1 MLGFSKEKISKEI
14 YIYGKHKSFQ
24 DFLRISDNRFCIE
37 EIESL
42 FENNF
47 FSDIKDSFTRSASFL
62 IFEKNK
68 SFITGNVSCSRD
80 KSSRKSPFFIGMRT
94 TKYKYNKSKAL
105 SYFYKV
111 TDYMSKIKSC
121 NFKNFDELKKYSDF
135 IKYYQP
141 DLDVLQP
148 GSKDFDENIM
158 ETIRLEKKITFKDGK
173 FTNPEELL
181 KKLKYI
187 PDSVSNEIYS
197 VFIIKHK
204 DFVSLTAFF
213 KKINKNEIKNILSN

>member
-1 MLGFSKEKISKEI
+1 MMGFSKRKMSNEI

-24 DFLRISDNRFCIE
+24 DFLKISDNRLCLE

-42 FENNF
+42 FENNL
-47 FSDIKDSFTRSASFL
+47 FSDIKDSTTRSASFL

-68 SFITGNVSCSRD
+68 SFITGNISCSRD
-80 KSSRKSPFFIGMRT
+80 KSSRKSPFFIGLRT
-94 TKYKYNKSKAL
+94 TKYKHNKSKAF

-111 TDYMSKIKSC
+111 TEYMSKIKSC
-121 NFKNFDELKKYSDF
+121 SFKNFNELKKYSDF

-141 DLDVLQP
+141 DLDVLQTDP
-148 GSKDFDENIM
+148 KDFDKNIK
-158 ETIRLEKKITFKDGK
+158 EIIRLEKKITFKDGK
-173 FTNPEELL
+173 FTNPEELI
-181 KKLKYI
+181 KRLKYI
-187 PDSVSNEIYS
+187 PDSVSNEIHS

-204 DFVSLTAFF
+204 EFVSLTAFF